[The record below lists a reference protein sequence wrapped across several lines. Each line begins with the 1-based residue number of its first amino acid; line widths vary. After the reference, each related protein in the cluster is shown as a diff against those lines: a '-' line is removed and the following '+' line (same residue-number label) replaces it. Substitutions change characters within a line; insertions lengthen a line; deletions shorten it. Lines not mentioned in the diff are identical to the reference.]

1 MSLLLLRC
9 LELVLPFRMVE
20 LRILQ
25 LRLMSPRREPSPVH
39 YVTKSPVSAAYLR
52 GRRCCLCQREF
63 IFRQPS
69 SHILVFEFCD
79 TCILREPVPI
89 SIFTVPRPCLIRN
102 PLANKFV
109 ITLVFGAWM

>member
-1 MSLLLLRC
+1 MSLLVLRC

-25 LRLMSPRREPSPVH
+25 LKLMSPHREPSPVH
-39 YVTKSPVSAAYLR
+39 YVTKSPVSAAHLR

-69 SHILVFEFCD
+69 SHILVFEICD

-89 SIFTVPRPCLIRN
+89 SIFTFLD
-102 PLANKFV
+102 LA
-109 ITLVFGAWM
+109 